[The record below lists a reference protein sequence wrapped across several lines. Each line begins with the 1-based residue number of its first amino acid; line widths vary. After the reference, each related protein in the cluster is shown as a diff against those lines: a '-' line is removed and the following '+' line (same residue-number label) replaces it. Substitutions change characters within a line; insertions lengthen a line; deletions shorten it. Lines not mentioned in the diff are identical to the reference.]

1 MRLDDDFEDDF
12 TADEAERR
20 EQSYR
25 QEASARALRS
35 SIVIIGLFVLI
46 TLGVVLIAN
55 KGKSPS
61 KGNASART
69 ALESEE
75 AAKSGQSVEELIS
88 GSTLTASDLDFWDDY
103 PEGDGKDKIVSADSA
118 TPSAT
123 PEPEDPATDGK
134 HTLITHSDGSE
145 EWIEINPYLQR
156 NQYENAGFV
165 YQKPFMKYYEN
176 NSRKSYAGVDI
187 SKDEDYVDFARL
199 KSAGIDFVMLRLGQ
213 RGYASGEISL
223 DEKFLDNYTRAR
235 EAGLDRGVYC
245 VTSAVNTTEAYE
257 EATFVR
263 NTISENAITL
273 EYPVALSGEKAGVGK
288 GRTDEMEK
296 IPRTNCAITFMKAVE
311 DAGYYPIMYG
321 TKETLIQK
329 YSLGSMIGYE
339 FWLSE
344 ASDLPSYP
352 YTFTMWE
359 YDLSGE
365 VDGIAG
371 GARMILSFEDYSMR

>member
-12 TADEAERR
+12 SADEAERR

-55 KGKSPS
+55 KGKSPNRS
-61 KGNASART
+61 STYTRT

-75 AAKSGQSVEELIS
+75 AAKSGQSVDELIS

-103 PEGDGKDKIVSADSA
+103 PEDDGKDKIVSEDSA
-118 TPSAT
+118 DTVAT
-123 PEPEDPATDGK
+123 PEVQDPSTDGK
-134 HTLITHSDGSE
+134 HTLITHDDGSE
-145 EWIEINPYLQR
+145 EWVEINPYLQR
-156 NQYENAGFV
+156 NRYENAGFV

-176 NSRKSYAGVDI
+176 NSRKSYSGVDI
-187 SKDEDYVDFARL
+187 SKDEDYVDFDRL
-199 KSAGIDFVMLRLGQ
+199 KSSGVDFVMLRLGQ
-213 RGYASGEISL
+213 RGYASGEMSL
-223 DEKFLDNYTRAR
+223 DENFLDNYTRAR
-235 EAGLDRGVYC
+235 EAGLDIGVYF
-245 VTSAVNTTEAYE
+245 VTAAVNTAEAYE
-257 EATFVR
+257 EASFVL
-263 NTISENAITL
+263 NTISENSITL
-273 EYPVALSGEKAGVGK
+273 EYPVALSGEKPGVGK
-288 GRTDEMEK
+288 GRTDDMEK
-296 IPRTNCAITFMKAVE
+296 IPRTNAAITFMKAIE
-311 DAGYYPIMYG
+311 EAGYYPIMYG

-344 ASDLPSYP
+344 VSDLPTYP

-365 VDGIAG
+365 VGGIAG
-371 GARMILSFEDYSMR
+371 GARLILSFEDYSMR